1 MYTGKT
7 FAISLVTSFIVS
19 VVICSVFLFA
29 LPRFEGFSF
38 SSGTGGKVEV
48 PTVTNMPV
56 DEARLVLQ
64 NKSFLMMELEEKKDP
79 NVPVGFIVSQ
89 DPLPGFKL
97 DKGALVK
104 VVVSAGGADVII
116 PNLQRIPRGQ
126 ARLQLE
132 SINLVVGTISQE
144 MHGSIPK
151 DAVIAT
157 DPPGGTRAP
166 AGTVVNIKVSTG
178 EALVTVPSVF
188 KTSPGRARSK
198 LERLGLKVS
207 TRYTT
212 NIDYEFGIVIG
223 QEPRSGKTVKKG
235 STVKIIVNA
244 EAR

>member
-1 MYTGKT
+1 MYTGKA
-7 FAISLVTSFIVS
+7 FAISLVTSFVVS
-19 VVICSVFLFA
+19 VVICSFFLLI
-29 LPRFEGFSF
+29 LPRMEGNPFSL
-38 SSGTGGKVEV
+38 GTGGKVEV
-48 PTVTNMPV
+48 PAVANMPV
-56 DEARLVLQ
+56 EEARLVLQ
-64 NKSFLMMELEEKKDP
+64 NKGFLMMELEEKKDP
-79 NVPVGFIVSQ
+79 NVPVGSIVSQ

-116 PNLQRIPRGQ
+116 PNLEGIPEGQ

-132 SINLVVGTISQE
+132 SINLVVGTIGRE
-144 MHGSIPK
+144 MHGSISK
-151 DAVIAT
+151 GAVVAT

-166 AGTVVNIKVSTG
+166 AGTVVNIKVSSG
-178 EALVTVPSVF
+178 ESLVTVPGVF

-207 TRYTT
+207 IRYTT

-223 QEPRSGKTVKKG
+223 QDPKSGQKVKKG